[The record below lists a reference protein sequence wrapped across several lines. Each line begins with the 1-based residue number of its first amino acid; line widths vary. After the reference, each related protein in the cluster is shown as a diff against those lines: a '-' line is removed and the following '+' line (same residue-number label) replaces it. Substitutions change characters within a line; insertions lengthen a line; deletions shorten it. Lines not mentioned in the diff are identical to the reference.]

1 MQETAPL
8 KIVGQQN
15 VHKYMNKEKQY
26 KTAA

>member
-15 VHKYMNKEKQY
+15 VLKYMNKEKQY